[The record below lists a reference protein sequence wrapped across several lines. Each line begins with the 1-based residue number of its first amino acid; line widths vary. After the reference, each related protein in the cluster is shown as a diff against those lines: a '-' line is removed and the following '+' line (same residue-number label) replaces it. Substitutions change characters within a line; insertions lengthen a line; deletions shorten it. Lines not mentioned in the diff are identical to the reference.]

1 MHFVDEL
8 SVQFL
13 KVVET
18 AAIAAARRGNDVYAV
33 MGSGGYRANSVIMTS
48 TEKQK
53 TIQFI
58 EDILIDSPGVIPVTI
73 N

>member
-1 MHFVDEL
+1 
-8 SVQFL
+8 
-13 KVVET
+13 
-18 AAIAAARRGNDVYAV
+18 
-33 MGSGGYRANSVIMTS
+33 MTS

-58 EDILIDSPGVIPVTI
+58 EDILIDSPGVIPVTA